1 MTQTIAVIISILI
14 LIFIF
19 LMIIYLHFDRSR
31 FQLEQQFR
39 CLKKDIE
46 ELLEGTDAYDEFC
59 NTKGTWGKICVLAKV
74 CKEPYCDELHTY
86 FDVHNELAYDH
97 NEKMQ
102 KSIFQ
107 GIARRMGF
115 KEYPIMR
122 YSDELILTSRSGN
135 RTVKYN

>member
-1 MTQTIAVIISILI
+1 MTETIAVIISILI

-46 ELLEGTDAYDEFC
+46 ELLEGTAAYDDFC
-59 NTKGTWGKICVLAKV
+59 NSKGTWAKICVLAKV
-74 CKEPYCDELHTY
+74 CKEPYCEELHTY
-86 FDVHNELAYDH
+86 FDVHNELAYKH
-97 NEKMQ
+97 NEMMQ
-102 KSIFQ
+102 KNPFRSI
-107 GIARRMGF
+107 AEKMGF
-115 KEYPIMR
+115 KEYPLMR
-122 YSDELILTSRSGN
+122 YSDELVLTSLRGN